1 MKNSL
6 KQKLMHGEK
15 PLGTFFASGSVTM
28 MECLGRTGLD
38 FVVID
43 NEHAP
48 IETETT
54 AQLIRAAELTGLC
67 PLARVREIS
76 RPAVLKLLDVGAQ
89 GLIVPNV
96 QSVED
101 VKTLVSYAKYYPL
114 GERGFCPTRKD
125 GWGFD
130 MPENIPDVM
139 AHFNQDT
146 LLIPQCE
153 TVGALES
160 IEEIAA
166 LDGVDGIFVGP
177 FDLSISM
184 GIPGKFQSE
193 QFQAALTRILD
204 ACHGAGKFC
213 LFFGGTKEAVEQGY
227 ARGFDGMAYGIDTV
241 LYISALREAFSSVEG
256 REHI

>member
-1 MKNSL
+1 MENSL
-6 KQKLMHGEK
+6 KRKLQNGEK

-48 IETETT
+48 MEAETT
-54 AQLIRAAELTGLC
+54 VDLVRAAELTGLC

-76 RPAVLKLLDVGAQ
+76 RPAVLKLLDVGVK

-101 VKTLVSYAKYYPL
+101 MKTLISYAKYYPL

-130 MPENIPDVM
+130 MPDAVPEIM
-139 AHFNQDT
+139 SRFNEET

-153 TVGALES
+153 TVGALEA
-160 IEEIAA
+160 IEEITA

-184 GIPGKFQSE
+184 GIPGQFQSE
-193 QFQAALTRILD
+193 AFQAALTRILC
-204 ACHGAGKFC
+204 ACHEAGKFC
-213 LFFGGTKEAVEQGY
+213 LFFGGTKEAVQQGF
-227 ARGFDGMAYGIDTV
+227 ARGFDGMAYGIDTM
-241 LYISALREAFSSVEG
+241 LFIQLLRDAFSGLNG
-256 REHI
+256 RQ

>member
-1 MKNSL
+1 MENSL
-6 KQKLMHGEK
+6 KRKLQNGEK
-15 PLGTFFASGSVTM
+15 PLGTFFASGSAAM

-48 IETETT
+48 MEAETT
-54 AQLIRAAELTGLC
+54 ADLIRVAELTGLC

-101 VKTLVSYAKYYPL
+101 VKSLISYAKYYPL

-125 GWGFD
+125 GWGYD
-130 MPENIPDVM
+130 VPGSISEVM
-139 AHFNQDT
+139 AHFNEET

-153 TVGALES
+153 TMGALES
-160 IEEIAA
+160 IEEIVA

-184 GIPGKFQSE
+184 GIPGQFQSDA
-193 QFQAALTRILD
+193 FQAALTRILS
-204 ACHGAGKFC
+204 ACHAAGKFC
-213 LFFGGTKEAVEQGY
+213 LFFGGSKEAVEAGY
-227 ARGFDGMAYGIDTV
+227 ARGFDAMAYGIDTM
-241 LYISALREAFSSVEG
+241 LFIRQLRDAFAAVD
-256 REHI
+256 RQ

>member
-1 MKNSL
+1 MENSL
-6 KQKLMHGEK
+6 KRKLQNGEK
-15 PLGTFFASGSVTM
+15 PLGTFFASGSATM

-48 IETETT
+48 MEAETT
-54 AQLIRAAELTGLC
+54 VDLVRAAELTGLC

-76 RPAVLKLLDVGAQ
+76 RPAMLKLLDVGVK

-101 VKTLVSYAKYYPL
+101 VKTLISYAKYYPL

-130 MPENIPDVM
+130 MPEAVPEIM
-139 AHFNQDT
+139 RRFNEET

-153 TVGALES
+153 TVGALEA
-160 IEEIAA
+160 IEKIAA
-166 LDGVDGIFVGP
+166 LDGVDGVFVGP

-184 GIPGKFQSE
+184 GIPGQFQSE
-193 QFQAALTRILD
+193 VFQTALTRILR
-204 ACHGAGKFC
+204 ACHEAGKFC
-213 LFFGGTKEAVEQGY
+213 LFFGGTKEAVQQGF
-227 ARGFDGMAYGIDTV
+227 ARGFDGMAYGIDTM
-241 LYISALREAFSSVEG
+241 LFIELLRDAFGAVGE
-256 REHI
+256 

>member
-1 MKNSL
+1 MENSL
-6 KQKLMHGEK
+6 KRKLQNGGK

-48 IETETT
+48 MEAETT
-54 AQLIRAAELTGLC
+54 VDLVRAAELTGLC

-76 RPAVLKLLDVGAQ
+76 RPAVLKLLDVGVK

-101 VKTLVSYAKYYPL
+101 VKTLISYAKYYPL

-130 MPENIPDVM
+130 MPEAVPEIM
-139 AHFNQDT
+139 RRFNEET

-153 TVGALES
+153 TVGALEA

-166 LDGVDGIFVGP
+166 LDGVDGVFVGP

-184 GIPGKFQSE
+184 GIPGQFQSE
-193 QFQAALTRILD
+193 AFQTALTRILR
-204 ACHGAGKFC
+204 ACHEAGKFC
-213 LFFGGTKEAVEQGY
+213 LFFGGTKEAVQQGF
-227 ARGFDGMAYGIDTV
+227 ARGFDGMAYGIDTM
-241 LYISALREAFSSVEG
+241 LFIELLRDAFGAVGE
-256 REHI
+256 

>member
-1 MKNSL
+1 MENSL
-6 KQKLMHGEK
+6 KRKLQNGAK

-48 IETETT
+48 MEAETT
-54 AQLIRAAELTGLC
+54 VDLVRAAELTGLC

-76 RPAVLKLLDVGAQ
+76 RPAVLKLLDVGVK

-101 VKTLVSYAKYYPL
+101 VKTLISYAKYYPL

-130 MPENIPDVM
+130 MPEAVPEIM
-139 AHFNQDT
+139 RRFNEET

-153 TVGALES
+153 TVGALEA

-166 LDGVDGIFVGP
+166 LDGVDGVFVGP

-184 GIPGKFQSE
+184 GIPGQFQSE
-193 QFQAALTRILD
+193 VFQTALTRILR
-204 ACHGAGKFC
+204 ACHEAGKFC
-213 LFFGGTKEAVEQGY
+213 LFFGGTKEAVQQGF
-227 ARGFDGMAYGIDTV
+227 ARGFDGMAYGIDTM
-241 LYISALREAFSSVEG
+241 LFIELLRDAFGAVGE
-256 REHI
+256 

>member
-1 MKNSL
+1 MENSL
-6 KQKLMHGEK
+6 KRKLQNGEK

-48 IETETT
+48 MEAETT
-54 AQLIRAAELTGLC
+54 VDLVRAAELTGLC

-76 RPAVLKLLDVGAQ
+76 RPAVLKLLDVGVK

-101 VKTLVSYAKYYPL
+101 VKTLISYAKYYPL

-130 MPENIPDVM
+130 MPEAVPEIM
-139 AHFNQDT
+139 CRFNEET

-153 TVGALES
+153 TVGALEA

-166 LDGVDGIFVGP
+166 LDSVDGVFVGP

-184 GIPGKFQSE
+184 GIPGQFQSE
-193 QFQAALTRILD
+193 VFQTALTRILR
-204 ACHGAGKFC
+204 ACHEAGKFC
-213 LFFGGTKEAVEQGY
+213 LFFGGTKEAVQQGF
-227 ARGFDGMAYGIDTV
+227 ARGFDGMAYGIDTM
-241 LYISALREAFSSVEG
+241 LFIELLRDAFGAVGE
-256 REHI
+256 

>member
-1 MKNSL
+1 MENSL
-6 KQKLMHGEK
+6 KRKLQNGEK
-15 PLGTFFASGSVTM
+15 PLGTFFASGSPTM

-48 IETETT
+48 MEAETT
-54 AQLIRAAELTGLC
+54 TELIRAAELAGLC

-76 RPAVLKLLDVGAQ
+76 RPAILKLLDVGAK

-101 VKTLVSYAKYYPL
+101 VKTLVSYAKYHPL

-130 MPENIPDVM
+130 LLGSIPEVM
-139 AHFNQDT
+139 EAINQDT

-153 TVGALES
+153 TVGALET
-160 IEEIAA
+160 IEEILA

-184 GIPGKFQSE
+184 GIPGQFSSERFQS
-193 QFQAALTRILD
+193 ALTRILR
-204 ACHGAGKFC
+204 ACHEAGKFC
-213 LFFGGTKEAVEQGY
+213 LFFGGTKEAVRQGF
-227 ARGFDGMAYGIDTV
+227 ARGFDGMAYGIDTM
-241 LYISALREAFSSVEG
+241 LFIELLRKEFNAVSE
-256 REHI
+256 